1 MRYPIG
7 VAKRP
12 GSEVVGMGE
21 PSWARCCTLKNSS
34 MQALQETTHRHPAL
48 RRTGW
53 RLTGVDHRP
62 DYGRSVN
69 VGLLLVGIVAGA
81 LIGFGVELQ
90 AGATRRRAES
100 LSREGV
106 RVAGTVTAVD
116 PVGKYNSH
124 RRIRVE
130 VQGGTFLETVS
141 FNEADELG
149 ATVGAPVVAL
159 VAPGDPTNGRIDRP
173 VANSSS
179 RHLGIWLGLFIAAL
193 GVIAAFIS

>member
-1 MRYPIG
+1 MPHPLQGIQRFSTHDRG
-7 VAKRP
+7 
-12 GSEVVGMGE
+12 
-21 PSWARCCTLKNSS
+21 PSIPRSGTVRKHIESG
-34 MQALQETTHRHPAL
+34 RHLDGA
-48 RRTGW
+48 TA
-53 RLTGVDHRP
+53 P

-69 VGLLLVGIVAGA
+69 VGLLLVGLVAGA

-90 AGATRRRAES
+90 AGTTRRRAES

-130 VQGGTFLETVS
+130 VQGGMFLETVS
-141 FNEADELG
+141 FNEADLLG
-149 ATVGAPVVAL
+149 ATVGASVVAL